1 MTPGGETM
9 YENNMGKRAKNE
21 EEEEEKWANRAIVGD
36 RSTDLADKFTAIRPS
51 RSGRELPKV
60 INSVTV
66 SQATWARET
75 GRVARSTA
83 VFDTLGHICSEQ
95 RFFTSSSWISYN
107 KDTDDSPIK
116 YDTRITKFCSDM
128 YQNSLADLGE

>member
-1 MTPGGETM
+1 M

-66 SQATWARET
+66 SQAT
-75 GRVARSTA
+75 
-83 VFDTLGHICSEQ
+83 
-95 RFFTSSSWISYN
+95 
-107 KDTDDSPIK
+107 
-116 YDTRITKFCSDM
+116 
-128 YQNSLADLGE
+128 